1 MASFSKL
8 FLFSFLLV
16 GLSSCGKDRTEDQHQ
31 NQGSEENSA
40 ANDVD
45 AAPVVAPVPPP
56 PPPDP
61 LRHQPQLAAAERMV
75 VYIDGE
81 QRVVDRNAAV
91 KAGFVELD
99 FSDVWTPTIF
109 EERTDDQG
117 ELQLNRYR
125 KTFLDL
131 ADDQSDGNGNALRKN
146 ERNFLEV
153 YGIPPSLR
161 IVRNRFVKDAD
172 SDCLKSVDF
181 KKIQSLKQLT
191 YRRERKERRHLGQMR
206 KWRKQLKK
214 KMKKAKVESL
224 ADFKPKSKELK
235 KKLKAVLAHNH
246 EMDVLAEIEKRLDCD
261 GHMHRRYKH
270 AKGRLDRGLRN
281 AVRRFQRKH
290 KVYET
295 TKLHKKTMK
304 LMGTLPIETNY
315 LTFIRVLEE
324 RIIAATG
331 ILEDGTA
338 PKYLKKKVTYTGADG
353 KTYPLR
359 NLLDEYTR
367 AAVKHLGMETPAAA
381 LAFFRKMPE
390 EGYPDVKYGIQF
402 PKPPEYYSTH
412 MDLKMVVDRG
422 TVWYDAPYTESG
434 KRRYQ
439 RRKRKPR
446 MTLYVRYRDQSIPLV
461 NWPTTIGGW
470 REELGPDGYVY
481 MKYKNS
487 DVGDRVI
494 RKIIA
499 GPTWIPPKTEPLS
512 ALVKRRRV
520 NGVTQN
526 TVNYDAMGPGYLSA
540 YGLVAGYFVIPGKN
554 GRPDRDQMIRAH
566 GSSNYMSILTDKY
579 SHGCHRLMNH
589 HAVRLYG
596 FMLRHRNHTV
606 DGDQSISFKRQF
618 IYNDEVYRI
627 HVPSRGFRY
636 TLDPPLPV
644 TVLRGHIKGKEKKR
658 LKGLIPI
665 PGRVYPKPE
674 EPEEDAEDQPSDGA
688 ALAPTDKE
696 KPGAKATVDAL
707 EGTPIKI
714 GSGGDIKPVKTNDK
728 LRLTPNAT
736 EKKAPEPE
744 KKAPETEKKPNP

>member
-1 MASFSKL
+1 MAL
-8 FLFSFLLV
+8 
-16 GLSSCGKDRTEDQHQ
+16 GLSSCGKDRSNHQAQ
-31 NQGSEENSA
+31 NQVGPAQSTA
-40 ANDVD
+40 KDID
-45 AAPVVAPVPPP
+45 ASPVVIPPP

-61 LRHQPQLAAAERMV
+61 LRHQPQLAVADRMV

-81 QRVVDRNAAV
+81 QRIVDRSAAL

-99 FSDVWTPTIF
+99 FSDLWTPTIF
-109 EERTDDQG
+109 EERYDENG

-131 ADDQSDGNGNALRKN
+131 ADEQSDGNGNALRKN

-161 IVRNRFVKDAD
+161 IVRNRFIEDAD

-191 YRRERKERRHLGQMR
+191 YRRERKERRHLGRMR
-206 KWRKQLKK
+206 TWRKQLKK
-214 KMKKAKVESL
+214 KMKKAKIESL
-224 ADFKPKSKELK
+224 AAFKPKSKELK
-235 KKLKAVLAHNH
+235 KKLKAVLAHQH

-295 TKLHKKTMK
+295 TKLHKTTMK
-304 LMGTLPIETNY
+304 LMGTLPLETNY
-315 LTFIRVLEE
+315 LAFIRVLEE

-338 PKYLKKKVTYTGADG
+338 PKYLKKEVTYTGADG

-359 NLLDEYTR
+359 NLLDEYTQ
-367 AAVKHLGMETPAAA
+367 AAVKHLGMATPAAA
-381 LAFFRKMPE
+381 LAFFRKMPKD
-390 EGYPDVKYGIQF
+390 GGQDAKYGIRF
-402 PKPPEYYSTH
+402 PKLPEYYSTH

-487 DVGDRVI
+487 DVGNRVI

-606 DGDQSISFKRQF
+606 AGDQPISFKRQF

-644 TVLRGHIKGKEKKR
+644 TVLKGHIKGKEKKR

-674 EPEEDAEDQPSDGA
+674 EPEEDVEDQPLDGNA
-688 ALAPTDKE
+688 IAPKDKAI
-696 KPGAKATVDAL
+696 PGATAAG
-707 EGTPIKI
+707 EPAGTPIKI
-714 GSGGDIKPVKTNDK
+714 GTTTDAQSVKKSNDSDQK
-728 LRLTPNAT
+728 VT
-736 EKKAPEPE
+736 E
-744 KKAPETEKKPNP
+744 KKAPETEKKAPDTDKKAPKTDKKAPETEKKTNP